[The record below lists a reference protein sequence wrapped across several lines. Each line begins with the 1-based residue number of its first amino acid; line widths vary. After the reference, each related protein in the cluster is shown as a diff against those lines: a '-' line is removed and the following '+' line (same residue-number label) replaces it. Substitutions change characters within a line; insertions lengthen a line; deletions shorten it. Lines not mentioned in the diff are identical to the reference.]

1 MCIVMEG
8 RKLGDCDLILN
19 NSPVLL
25 PTPCSPWL
33 AIASLE
39 LSKATGI
46 LQIQPSGSPF
56 FYLRALCC
64 ISELLLHFDCS
75 T

>member
-1 MCIVMEG
+1 MIYPRNEQEGSFRVMCIVMEG

-39 LSKATGI
+39 LSKAD
-46 LQIQPSGSPF
+46 SAFREPF
-56 FYLRALCC
+56 
-64 ISELLLHFDCS
+64 LLPTCPVLHL
-75 T
+75 